1 MCLLKL
7 GHRSVWSG
15 LQRCHIGIG
24 SEHEALIQVKWSVW
38 SYIAVD
44 GICHVCAIREA
55 SPRLKCLS
63 YKDSN

>member
-44 GICHVCAIREA
+44 GNCHVAQ
-55 SPRLKCLS
+55 
-63 YKDSN
+63 